1 MRPLTAHIDLDALRH
16 NYRQARRYAPDARA
30 MAVLKANAYGHG
42 SLACAHALA
51 DRASAMAVACLEE
64 GQALRNSGIQCP
76 IVLLEGFFE
85 LGELDTVIT
94 DGYWSVLH
102 TRWQVEA
109 LLDRLERW
117 PQHRV
122 TVLVKCDS
130 GMHRLG
136 FAPEEVGEICRL
148 LRSHPGVEQTLL
160 MTHFATADTPDSPLL
175 TSQLDTITTLQR
187 QLDLPGCF
195 ANSPATLSVPASRHD
210 WVRPGVML
218 YGVNPLEP
226 DHALHGEIDQ
236 ALKPVMTLESRII
249 AVRELAAGE
258 PIGYG
263 ARHVTRH
270 PTRVGVV
277 ACGYGDGYDRHARE
291 GTPILVDGQRAA
303 IAGRV
308 SMDML
313 TVDITGIPDAD
324 IGSRVTLW
332 GRDVSG
338 AVLNVSEVAQWC
350 DTIAYTLL
358 TGILPRV
365 PRQYHQV
372 GAPDALSD
380 DPLPDAGATGTPS

>member
-16 NYRQARRYAPDARA
+16 NYLQARRYAPEARA

-42 SLACAHALA
+42 AIACAQALQDLA
-51 DRASAMAVACLEE
+51 PAMAVACLEE
-64 GQALRNSGIQCP
+64 GQALRARGIECP

-85 LGELDTVIT
+85 TDELDEVIT
-94 DGYWSVLH
+94 GGYWSVLH
-102 TRWQVEA
+102 THWQVDA
-109 LLDRLERW
+109 LLTRLAHW
-117 PQHRV
+117 PQHRM

-136 FAPEEVGEICRL
+136 FAPEEVGDFCQRL
-148 LRSHPGVEQTLL
+148 QAHAGIEQTLL

-175 TSQLDTITTLQR
+175 TSQLETINALRR

-195 ANSPATLSVPASRHD
+195 ANSPATLSVPAARHD

-226 DHALHGEIDQ
+226 QHALHDEIEQ
-236 ALKPVMTLESRII
+236 VLRPVMTLESRII
-249 AVRELAAGE
+249 AVRELQAGE

-263 ARHVTRH
+263 ARHVTHR

-291 GTPILVDGQRAA
+291 GTPVLVEGQRAA

-313 TVDITGIPDAD
+313 TVDITELPEAD

-332 GRDVSG
+332 GRDASG
-338 AVLNVSEVAQWC
+338 AVLSVSEVALWC

-365 PRQYHQV
+365 PRCYHQ
-372 GAPDALSD
+372 D
-380 DPLPDAGATGTPS
+380 DDGREDG

>member
-16 NYRQARRYAPDARA
+16 NYLQARQYALEAQA

-42 SLACAHALA
+42 ATACARALRDLA
-51 DRASAMAVACLEE
+51 PAMAVACLEE
-64 GQALRNSGIQCP
+64 GRALRASGIECP
-76 IVLLEGFFE
+76 IVLLEGFFDA
-85 LGELDTVIT
+85 GELDEVIT
-94 DGYWSVLH
+94 GGYWSVLH
-102 TRWQVEA
+102 THWQVDA
-109 LLDRLERW
+109 LLERLERW

-122 TVLVKCDS
+122 TVLIKCDS

-136 FAPEEVGEICRL
+136 FAPDEIQNICQRL
-148 LRSHPGVEQTLL
+148 STHEGIEQTLL
-160 MTHFATADTPDSPLL
+160 MTHFATADIPDNPLL
-175 TSQLDTITTLQR
+175 TRQLETINTLR
-187 QLDLPGCF
+187 SRLDLPGCF
-195 ANSPATLSVPASRHD
+195 ANSPATLSAPASHHD

-226 DHALHGEIDQ
+226 RHTLHDEVDQ
-236 ALKPVMTLESRII
+236 KLRPVMTLESRII
-249 AVRELAAGE
+249 AVRELPTGE

-263 ARHVTRH
+263 ARHVTRR

-291 GTPILVDGQRAA
+291 GTPVLVEGQRAA

-313 TVDITGIPDAD
+313 TVDITELPEAD

-332 GRDVSG
+332 GRDASG
-338 AVLNVSEVAQWC
+338 AVLSVSEVASWC

-365 PRQYHQV
+365 PRYYHGGV
-372 GAPDALSD
+372 SD
-380 DPLPDAGATGTPS
+380 HSSDTGTSF

>member
-16 NYRQARRYAPDARA
+16 NYRQACRYAPDARA

-42 SLACAHALA
+42 SLECARALRDLA
-51 DRASAMAVACLEE
+51 PAMAVACLKE
-64 GQALRNSGIQCP
+64 GQALRDTGIACP

-85 LGELDTVIT
+85 ADELDEIIT
-94 DGYWSVLH
+94 GGYWSVLH
-102 TRWQVEA
+102 THWQVEA

-117 PQHRV
+117 PHHHV

-136 FAPEEVGEICRL
+136 FAPEEVSAICRR

-160 MTHFATADTPDSPLL
+160 MTHFATADTPDSALL
-175 TSQLDTITTLQR
+175 ASQLDTINTLR
-187 QLDLPGCF
+187 RELDLPGCF
-195 ANSPATLSVPASRHD
+195 ANSPATLSVPAARHD

-218 YGVNPLEP
+218 YGVNPLAPEQM
-226 DHALHGEIDQ
+226 LHGEIDR

-249 AVRELAAGE
+249 AIRELAAGE

-263 ARHVTRH
+263 ARHVTGR

-291 GTPILVDGQRAA
+291 GTPVLVQGQRAM

-332 GRDVSG
+332 GRDASG
-338 AVLNVSEVAQWC
+338 AMLDVSEVASWC
-350 DTIAYTLL
+350 NTIAYTLL

-365 PRQYHQV
+365 PRRYHYND
-372 GAPDALSD
+372 APDDSSDTDALS
-380 DPLPDAGATGTPS
+380 

>member
-16 NYRQARRYAPDARA
+16 NFRQAQQYAPETHA

-42 SLACAHALA
+42 SLHCARALSALA
-51 DRASAMAVACLEE
+51 PAMAVACLEE
-64 GQALRNSGIQCP
+64 GQALRADGIECP

-85 LGELDTVIT
+85 PDELDDVIT
-94 DGYWSVLH
+94 GGYWSVLH
-102 TRWQVEA
+102 THWQVEA
-109 LLDRLERW
+109 LLHRLERW
-117 PQHRV
+117 PQYRV
-122 TVLVKCDS
+122 TVLIKCDS

-136 FAPEEVGEICRL
+136 FAPAEVELIAQSL
-148 LRSHPGVEQTLL
+148 QSHEGIEQTLL
-160 MTHFATADTPDSPLL
+160 MTHFATADAPDSPLL
-175 TSQLDTITTLQR
+175 ASQLQTISDLR
-187 QLDLPGCF
+187 RRLDLPGCF
-195 ANSPATLSVPASRHD
+195 ANSPATLSVPAAHHD

-226 DHALHGEIDQ
+226 DHALHDEIDQ
-236 ALKPVMTLESRII
+236 VLKPVMTLESRII
-249 AVRELAAGE
+249 AVRELPAGE

-263 ARHVTRH
+263 ARHVTNR

-277 ACGYGDGYDRHARE
+277 ACGYGDGYDRHAAE
-291 GTPILVDGQRAA
+291 GTPVLVDGQRAG

-313 TVDITGIPDAD
+313 TVDITDVPEAG

-332 GRDVSG
+332 GRDPGG
-338 AVLNVSEVAQWC
+338 AVLDVSEVARWC

-365 PRQYHQV
+365 PRCYHQD
-372 GAPDALSD
+372 GAFETSSDADALS
-380 DPLPDAGATGTPS
+380 

>member
-16 NYRQARRYAPDARA
+16 NYRQACRHAPGARA

-42 SLACAHALA
+42 AAACAHALQGLA
-51 DRASAMAVACLEE
+51 PAMAVACLEE
-64 GQALRNSGIQCP
+64 GQALRQAGMTCP

-85 LGELDTVIT
+85 AAELDEIIT
-94 DGYWSVLH
+94 GGYWSVLH
-102 TRWQVEA
+102 TPWQVDA
-109 LLDRLERW
+109 LLSRLEHW
-117 PQHRV
+117 PQHRI
-122 TVLVKCDS
+122 TVLIKCDS

-136 FAPEEVGEICRL
+136 FAPDEVEDVCRR
-148 LRSHPGVEQTLL
+148 LRSHAGIGQTLL

-175 TSQLDTITTLQR
+175 AAQLETIQTLR
-187 QLDLPGCF
+187 HRLELPGCF
-195 ANSPATLSVPASRHD
+195 ANSPATLSAPAAHHD

-218 YGVNPLEP
+218 YGVNPLAPEQARH
-226 DHALHGEIDQ
+226 DEISRTLQ
-236 ALKPVMTLESRII
+236 PVMTLESRII
-249 AVRELAAGE
+249 AVRELSAGE

-263 ARHVTRH
+263 ARHVTDR

-291 GTPILVDGQRAA
+291 GTPVLVDGQRAA
-303 IAGRV
+303 LAGRV

-313 TVDITGIPDAD
+313 TVDITDIPGAA

-332 GRDVSG
+332 GRDASG
-338 AVLNVSEVAQWC
+338 AVLEVSEVAQWC

-365 PRQYHQV
+365 PRRYHP
-372 GAPDALSD
+372 GSD
-380 DPLPDAGATGTPS
+380 PTVSSNDPMSAAGTPS

>member
-16 NYRQARRYAPDARA
+16 NYRQACRCAPEARA

-42 SLACAHALA
+42 STACAHALA
-51 DRASAMAVACLEE
+51 DQAPAMAVACLEE
-64 GQALRNSGIQCP
+64 GRALRDSGIACP
-76 IVLLEGFFE
+76 LVLLEGFFE
-85 LGELDTVIT
+85 PCELDEIIA
-94 DGYWSVLH
+94 GHYWSVLH
-102 TRWQVEA
+102 THWQVDAMLEA
-109 LLDRLERW
+109 LERW

-136 FAPEEVGEICRL
+136 FAPEDVAEVCQRL
-148 LRSHPGVEQTLL
+148 TAHPGIAQTLL
-160 MTHFATADTPDSPLL
+160 MTHFATADTPNSPLL
-175 TSQLDTITTLQR
+175 TAQLATINTLRQ

-195 ANSPATLSVPASRHD
+195 ANSPATLSVPEAHHD

-226 DHALHGEIDQ
+226 QHPRHGEIDQ
-236 ALKPVMTLESRII
+236 ALEPVMTLESRII
-249 AVRELAAGE
+249 AVRELKAGE

-263 ARHVTRH
+263 ARHVTRQ

-291 GTPILVDGQRAA
+291 GTPVLVDGQRVP

-313 TVDITGIPDAD
+313 TVDITALPEAG

-338 AVLNVSEVAQWC
+338 AVLNVSEVALWC

-365 PRQYHQV
+365 PRRYHH
-372 GAPDALSD
+372 GGTHEGLPNEAAPN
-380 DPLPDAGATGTPS
+380 GGVVGTPG